1 MKWKVCILGGLFCI
15 VGLILYCC
23 AVAAGRADQKLKDD
37 ILSFKPEEG
46 LDDLWESWDSIHMRE
61 DNEQG

>member
-23 AVAAGRADQKLKDD
+23 AVATGRADQKLKDD

>member
-23 AVAAGRADQKLKDD
+23 AVAAGRADKKLKDD